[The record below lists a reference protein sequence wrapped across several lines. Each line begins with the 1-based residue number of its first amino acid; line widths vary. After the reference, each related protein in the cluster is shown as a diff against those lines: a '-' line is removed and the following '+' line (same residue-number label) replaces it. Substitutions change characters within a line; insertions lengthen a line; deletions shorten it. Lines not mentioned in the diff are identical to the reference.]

1 MSKAKHTYD
10 VFISH
15 RRQDKELVADIAGVL
30 RSYDLQV
37 FTDADIPLTEKSED
51 AIWDAMAESQ
61 ALVAVISEDEP
72 SASMA
77 FEMGAVRAW
86 NKPVYGIVSNRSST
100 RLPAALHGLLVYPS
114 SRIEEVAQEIKRS
127 SQSLSNSDIDVLI
140 AEYHH
145 IGVSVDQLALR
156 PQYLSE
162 LAKHFQ
168 KRTKRQVPGE
178 HLLRIVLRLRKQRGL
193 PRPARE
199 A

>member
-1 MSKAKHTYD
+1 MAKAKPTYD

-15 RRQDKELVADIAGVL
+15 SRQDKELVADIARVL

-37 FTDADIPLTEKSED
+37 FTDAEIPSAGRIED

-77 FEMGAVRAW
+77 FEMGAARAW
-86 NKPVYGIVSNRSST
+86 NKPVYGIVSNRSAT
-100 RLPAALHGLLVYPS
+100 RLPAALHGLLVYPP

-127 SQSLSNSDIDVLI
+127 SESLPDSEIEMLA
-140 AEYHH
+140 AEYHQ
-145 IGVSVDQLALR
+145 IGVPVDQLALQPHR
-156 PQYLSE
+156 LSE
-162 LAKHFQ
+162 LAKRFQ

-178 HLLRIVLRLRKQRGL
+178 HLLRILLRLRKRGTL
-193 PRPARE
+193 PPLTRE
-199 A
+199 V